1 MKILIA
7 ILVLELDFNANKN
20 WTIGLSAERNNFFS
34 LRFSYKRGKG
44 EVPKYAYEKIE
55 RNKDDDEY
63 THFRRTL
70 ESNGIGVNE
79 MFETKDRK
87 IVGIELSGLSHPSID
102 LVEEIIMSARSDSGL
117 EQEVVA
123 NYKIGSLEAIKNYE
137 NEFQDDSRQIFS
149 RYKDKKWWTSS
160 RINVRPFIAARE
172 AFLKISVLAEND
184 FEYSFT
190 ESFQF
195 SSNVKYSLW
204 DNFDDLYIPP
214 PPSDVPTV
222 RSDVKEYLRNFNS
235 GPIIGR
241 AQLDYYLSPQKR
253 KKVILCLPQVFLKKC
268 FQAMVLNIYILILTS
283 LGQLDLRSLM

>member
-1 MKILIA
+1 
-7 ILVLELDFNANKN
+7 
-20 WTIGLSAERNNFFS
+20 
-34 LRFSYKRGKG
+34 
-44 EVPKYAYEKIE
+44 
-55 RNKDDDEY
+55 
-63 THFRRTL
+63 
-70 ESNGIGVNE
+70 
-79 MFETKDRK
+79 
-87 IVGIELSGLSHPSID
+87 
-102 LVEEIIMSARSDSGL
+102 MSARNDSGL

-137 NEFQDDSRQIFS
+137 NEFQDSSRQIFS
-149 RYKDKKWWTSS
+149 RYKDKKWWTSN

-195 SSNVKYSLW
+195 SSNIKYSLW

-214 PPSDVPTV
+214 PESDVPTV
-222 RSDVKEYLRNFNS
+222 RSDVKDYLRNFNS

-253 KKVILCLPQVFLKKC
+253 KKSHFMYRGILENVFRYG
-268 FQAMVLNIYILILTS
+268 LNIYILIQKPWAT
-283 LGQLDLRSLM
+283 GFEILM